1 VIFHV
6 DLRQLFFCS
15 IWKYQTNSG
24 TKRTVR
30 GDGAVKHKDKVAL
43 VTGAAQGLGF
53 ACAERLHAEGAKVV
67 LVDVQAERVTAQAE
81 RLGDFATCW
90 IGDLAQI
97 SAAMAADIVGTAVK
111 RFGRLDILINNA
123 GIIHLSEFVD
133 FPEDAFDRV
142 QRVNLKAPFLIGQAA
157 AKAMIAQGQGGAIIN
172 MSSIN
177 AVLANPTSVA
187 YAVAKGGLKQLTAV
201 MAVALI
207 PYGIRVNAIGPGT
220 ILTEMVKE
228 SVMASEA
235 QRRTILSRTP
245 IGRCGEPAEVASVAS
260 FLASEDASYIVG
272 QTIYPDGGRL
282 ILNYTVPVKE

>member
-1 VIFHV
+1 M
-6 DLRQLFFCS
+6 
-15 IWKYQTNSG
+15 
-24 TKRTVR
+24 
-30 GDGAVKHKDKVAL
+30 KHKDKVAL

-220 ILTEMVKE
+220 ILTEM
-228 SVMASEA
+228 
-235 QRRTILSRTP
+235 
-245 IGRCGEPAEVASVAS
+245 GE
-260 FLASEDASYIVG
+260 
-272 QTIYPDGGRL
+272 
-282 ILNYTVPVKE
+282 